1 MNLVEKRKEAL
12 INITFFAIVIVLYS
26 LFLKFAF
33 WVVAPFIIAFFV
45 ALILQ
50 RPIRTIS
57 KKTKIKRSIVGA
69 VSVFLI
75 LSAIVTVIVLVG
87 YRLVEEFKGLGSY
100 IVARLNDLPELIRAA
115 ESGIVSRLSFLP
127 DSIEKS
133 VTETI
138 GGFVNDLLVYVEQGK
153 PAEGMK
159 LDTSG
164 FDLSFITT
172 PISGIISTA
181 KQIPAVLTATLVSII
196 ACFFVTCDYDNIT
209 KLVKNNISEE
219 HEAKIIKIKKL
230 FGDVIGKMLKS
241 YATIVFVTFCELTI
255 GLNLLKLIGVYKGG
269 YIVAIS
275 IVTAILDILP
285 VFGTGTVL
293 IPWAVYSFFSGNIGL
308 GIGLLVVYG
317 VITVIRQI
325 LEPRLVAMNV
335 GLPPI
340 VTLAGMYLGLQL
352 FGIVGLFAL
361 PITFVMVKV
370 LNEEGIIHLW
380 TVNRNQNDEK
390 SDEKIVPKSDNK

>member
-1 MNLVEKRKEAL
+1 MNLVEKRREAL
-12 INITFFAIVIVLYS
+12 INITFFTIVIALYS

-69 VSVFLI
+69 ISVFLI
-75 LSAIVTVIVLVG
+75 LSAIITAMVLVG

-115 ESGIVSRLSFLP
+115 ESGVVSHLSFLP

-164 FDLSFITT
+164 FDLSFIAT

-209 KLVKNNISEE
+209 KLIKNNISEE

-293 IPWAVYSFFSGNIGL
+293 IPWAIYSFFSGNIGL

-380 TVNRNQNDEK
+380 TVNRNKNNNKD
-390 SDEKIVPKSDNK
+390 DEKIVPRSDNK

>member
-196 ACFFVTCDYDNIT
+196 ACFFVTCDYDSIT

>member
-50 RPIRTIS
+50 KPIRTIS

-69 VSVFLI
+69 VSVLLI
-75 LSAIVTVIVLVG
+75 LSAIVTAIVLVG

-153 PAEGMK
+153 PADGMK

-164 FDLSFITT
+164 FDLSFIAT

-209 KLVKNNISEE
+209 KLIKNNISEE

-370 LNEEGIIHLW
+370 LNEEEIIHLW
-380 TVNRNQNDEK
+380 TVNRNKNDDKNDEK
-390 SDEKIVPKSDNK
+390 FAPKSDNK

>member
-1 MNLVEKRKEAL
+1 MNLVEKRREAL
-12 INITFFAIVIVLYS
+12 INITFFTIVIALYS

-69 VSVFLI
+69 ISVFLI
-75 LSAIVTVIVLVG
+75 LSAIITAMVLVG

-115 ESGIVSRLSFLP
+115 ESGVVSHLSFLP

-164 FDLSFITT
+164 FDLSFIAT

-209 KLVKNNISEE
+209 KLIKNNISEE

-293 IPWAVYSFFSGNIGL
+293 IPWAIYSFFSGNIGL

-340 VTLAGMYLGLQL
+340 ITLAGMYLGLQL

-380 TVNRNQNDEK
+380 TVNRNKNNNKD
-390 SDEKIVPKSDNK
+390 DEKIVPRSDNK